1 MTIGTRFAAAAL
13 SLAIADASIGAQV
26 ADPRAV
32 QPERPTVA
40 THAGTVAPSILEI
53 ETGVE
58 RDRPGS
64 GITSFNSVTEFKIGL
79 ADRVQLNLYAPV
91 VRPSESSSRIG
102 DFAMGVKW
110 RIREGVPILGKL
122 AVLPTVKLPTG
133 SESNDAGT
141 GTTDLGLLLISSQTL
156 GPVELDMNFGY
167 TRRFGTDT
175 IAPRDATLWTVSFG
189 GPAVGNLGWVTEC
202 FAYPAT
208 SGPAKQASTVAVLA
222 GPTLLARPWW
232 SFDLGVIVP
241 VRGPQPHALYVGTV
255 FNVGPLWA
263 RTP

>member
-1 MTIGTRFAAAAL
+1 MTIGSQFAVA
-13 SLAIADASIGAQV
+13 SFSVAITAASIGAQA
-26 ADPRAV
+26 ADPRTV

-64 GITSFNSVTEFKIGL
+64 GITSFNSVTELKIGL

-91 VRPSESSSRIG
+91 ARPSESSSRLG

-110 RIREGVPILGKL
+110 RVREDVPMLGKL

-133 SESNDAGT
+133 SESNGAGT
-141 GTTDLGLLLISSQTL
+141 GTTDVGFLLISSQTL
-156 GPVELDMNFGY
+156 GPVALDLNFGY
-167 TRRFGTDT
+167 THRFGTDT

-189 GPAVGNLGWVTEC
+189 GPVVGNLGWVMEWSG
-202 FAYPAT
+202 YPAT
-208 SGPAKQASTVAVLA
+208 SGPAGQASTVAVLA
-222 GPTLLARPWW
+222 GPTMLARPWW

-241 VRGPQPHALYVGTV
+241 ARGPQPHALYVGTV
-255 FNVGPLWA
+255 FNVGRLWA